1 MYMYIQCTYTC
12 VNMHTCI
19 VHVCIYMNNIH
30 VHKHTCTCKN
40 TISCREYKTV
50 YTCTCTCISSLSAYQ
65 VIFVNNGIPLLL
77 SGLVSHVT
85 METKNR

>member
-1 MYMYIQCTYTC
+1 MYT
-12 VNMHTCI
+12 
-19 VHVCIYMNNIH
+19 NIH
-30 VHKHTCTCKN
+30 VQQHIHVHVHIHVHTCTSTCTCKN

-50 YTCTCTCISSLSAYQ
+50 YTCSCISSLSAYQ